1 MVKATRTIEVT
12 ANHFQDDAALIPHYP
27 FAMRPWEV
35 RIYNRHLVSL
45 CLDANS
51 LDLPDGAPVT
61 EWRDTSV
68 ELTRHLLPRW
78 FKAWLW
84 LRTKWARFN
93 L

>member
-1 MVKATRTIEVT
+1 MTDRPTQ
-12 ANHFQDDAALIPHYP
+12 NDAKLITHYP
-27 FAMRPWEV
+27 FVMRAWEV

-61 EWRDTSV
+61 EWRDTSA

-78 FKAWLW
+78 FKVWLW
-84 LRTKWARFN
+84 LRTKWAR
-93 L
+93 LTRSLKDRRS